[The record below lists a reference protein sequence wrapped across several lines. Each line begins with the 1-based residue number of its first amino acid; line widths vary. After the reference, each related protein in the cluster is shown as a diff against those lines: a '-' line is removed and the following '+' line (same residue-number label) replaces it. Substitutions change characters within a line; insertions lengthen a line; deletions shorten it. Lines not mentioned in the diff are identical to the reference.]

1 MKFGDIFYHGKKG
14 LAFINNTNN
23 NAKVYVPFFMQNLQ
37 NIFNDSMIDL
47 KL

>member
-1 MKFGDIFYHGKKG
+1 MEFDDIFYHGKKG

-23 NAKVYVPFFMQNLQ
+23 NAKVPVPFFMQNLQ

-47 KL
+47 EL